1 MSVYRPAFEAALRLF
16 AEVSEAMLDADLSA
30 PILVG
35 GGAVELYSGSA
46 VMTGD
51 FDLVTGRQDAFEA
64 LLRDKGFVR
73 PSGPGVATRGWVHP
87 ELQLGFEVVS
97 DRLLDGNADRSRVRL
112 LDAGE
117 GKRFAVISI
126 EDLIADRM
134 GQYASGTAADLLEQ
148 ARTLYRLSER
158 IDRSYLDRRIREE
171 TAGDHGIEIVEG

>member
-1 MSVYRPAFEAALRLF
+1 MSPYRPAFEAALRMF
-16 AEVSEAMLDADLSA
+16 AEVSEAMVAAGHIA

-35 GGAVELYSGSA
+35 GGAVELYSASA

-51 FDLVTGRQDAFEA
+51 FDLVTGRQDAFETF
-64 LLRDKGFVR
+64 LREKGFVR
-73 PSGPGVATRGWVHP
+73 PSGPGMATRGWIHP
-87 ELQLGFEVVS
+87 DLQLGFEVVS
-97 DRLLDGNADRSRVRL
+97 DRLLDGNADRERVRI

-117 GKRFAVISI
+117 GKRFSVISI

-148 ARTLYRLSER
+148 ARTLYRLSEA
-158 IDRSYLDRRIREE
+158 IDRTYLDRRIREE